1 MKTYLSLT
9 FLCVFL
15 GLDLG
20 LLVPAL
26 ISAKDTLINSLG
38 LFTIILTPYIMV
50 LWIKLTFKKK
60 QIKNTQDTKEKD

>member
-1 MKTYLSLT
+1 M
-9 FLCVFL
+9 FL

-26 ISAKDTLINSLG
+26 VSAKDTLINSLG
-38 LFTIILTPYIMV
+38 LFTIILTPCIMV

-60 QIKNTQDTKEKD
+60 QIKQGKPAMDSKVESTTWAK